1 MDICMVLLAHEVFL
15 LGERVRS
22 ADVLGRGM
30 DPSLATRYMEE
41 LCGLAKDVRSVSDMF
56 DRLLGNMSKGEKP
69 ETDIHLNVFHR
80 ALALSTVIEGMERT
94 DGRVLHG

>member
-1 MDICMVLLAHEVFL
+1 MDVCKLLLAHEVSL
-15 LGERVRS
+15 LGERVTS
-22 ADVLGRGM
+22 ADVQAQGM
-30 DPSLATRYMEE
+30 DPCLATRYMEE

-56 DRLLGNMSKGEKP
+56 DRLLGNMSRGENP